1 MFSRGGF
8 KKAPDTDNK
17 VGACRRDCRRD
28 EVWLLSGSAVMG
40 VEGLGSLGHTVH
52 VSHAIKKQEVPF
64 FLPTVHSLLKSR
76 TVSLEFT
83 LTSFP
88 QGRPLLQLSISSVYL
103 ICKNHK
109 GEDKKKKNSSGGSFH
124 LLQELPPRIL
134 TSDKDHSVYTGF
146 NCLLHMRHAKCS
158 SHFNAVTFQPK

>member
-109 GEDKKKKNSSGGSFH
+109 GEDKKNKKNKKKQLGRVVS
-124 LLQELPPRIL
+124 LATRI
-134 TSDKDHSVYTGF
+134 TPKNSDIG
-146 NCLLHMRHAKCS
+146 
-158 SHFNAVTFQPK
+158 